1 MSKSTD
7 KRFEQ
12 VSKLIDNLLGPVEE
26 WPQREVDQ
34 YLADAGV
41 DMDSASRTLYDRVSE
56 IAGTYRGRNENV
68 PGPIAELLQ
77 QMRPVDLPTRDPE
90 ASKRAARNWIANLRR
105 AKPQT
110 SAPQIAYAFRN
121 KKDQLNAKDQAILEG
136 LEAKLK
142 SRLRSDS

>member
-1 MSKSTD
+1 MSKSSD
-7 KRFEQ
+7 KRFEKF
-12 VSKLIDNLLGPVEE
+12 SKLIDDLLGPVEE

-41 DMDSASRTLYDRVSE
+41 DMDSATRTLYERVSE

-68 PGPIAELLQ
+68 PGPVSELLQ
-77 QMRPVDLPTRDPE
+77 QMRPVDLPTSDPE

-105 AKPQT
+105 PKPQI

-121 KKDQLNAKDQAILEG
+121 KKERLTAKDRAVLED
-136 LEAKLK
+136 LEARLK
-142 SRLRSDS
+142 GRTRSDS